1 MEAVL
6 SLNITEA
13 SINQLQDALSNSQ
26 ITSVDLV
33 ARFLH
38 RIGKFDHR
46 GPLFNSICIINPKVF
61 DEAQA
66 SDAYRASGRP
76 PRSLEGIPFTVKD
89 SYKVKGLTVAAA
101 SPAFESLVASS
112 DAAVVELLRAA
123 GAVLIGKTTMPP
135 MADGGSQ
142 RGLYGRSTSPYN
154 PEYLCTSFASGSS
167 YGSAVSTTSSFAPI
181 GLGGETVSSGRA
193 PASHNALV
201 GYSPSRGVIP
211 SRGHWPLYPTCDV
224 VAPHTKSV
232 TDMLTLLNAIVAD
245 DAHPKGDFWRE
256 QTVVPVP
263 LSSEIRPRDFL
274 SLRDP
279 EALRGKHI
287 AVPKC
292 YIGKQTSS
300 GYSTVCSEATQQ
312 LWEQARVDLENLGA
326 KITETDF
333 PLVENYSTQL
343 FPGQAAS
350 VPGIPSTWI
359 DTERCQMIATAWD
372 DFLRNNNDSGCP
384 SLEGV
389 DYRQINP
396 DFAPLDDRSEHT
408 EQQNHVR
415 YAEMIEFI
423 RNRPSSI
430 YDLAGCAD
438 ALIALEEARKR
449 DLEDWMDENGFDAV
463 VFPTN
468 GDVGRADSE
477 DNRESMAY
485 SLKDGLKY
493 SNGNRALKHL
503 GVPAITVPM
512 GTLSDKKIPVGLT
525 FAGKAWSDSD
535 LLQYACAFES
545 SRKRRESPS
554 LAPQLDT
561 DLIQVNLNQAR
572 VMHQGK
578 LELLVSCVDVEDD
591 ASTEDLDR
599 RHVTLTGL
607 LEVDNSY
614 EAASMQV
621 FVNGDRMK
629 SPILRDT
636 QWEWSGMLERKKIKE
651 RYPVQGKVARDQFMI
666 VVLAQTLGGDS
677 SGRLVMID

>member
-1 MEAVL
+1 MEAVQT
-6 SLNITEA
+6 LNITEA
-13 SINQLQDALSNSQ
+13 TISQLQDALIKAQ
-26 ITSVDLV
+26 ISSVDLV

-38 RIGKFDHR
+38 RIGKLDHR
-46 GPLFNSICIINPKVF
+46 GPAFNSVCIINPKVF

-66 SDAYRASGRP
+66 SDAYRASGRS
-76 PRSLEGIPFTVKD
+76 PRPLEGIPFTVKD
-89 SYKVKGLTVAAA
+89 SYKVEGLTVAAA

-142 RGLYGRSTSPYN
+142 RGLYGRSISPYN

-167 YGSAVSTTSSFAPI
+167 YGSAVSTTCSFAPI

-232 TDMLTLLNAIVAD
+232 ADMLALLNAIVAD
-245 DAHPKGDFWRE
+245 DAHPRGDFWRE
-256 QTVVPVP
+256 QTVVPIP
-263 LSSEIRPRDFL
+263 PSSKIRSRDFS
-274 SLRDP
+274 SLKDP
-279 EALRGKHI
+279 EALRGKHV

-300 GYSTVCSEATQQ
+300 GYSVVCSEATRQ
-312 LWEQARVDLENLGA
+312 LWEQARVDLETLGA

-333 PLVENYSTQL
+333 PLVERYSTQL
-343 FPGQAAS
+343 FLGQAAN
-350 VPGIPSTWI
+350 VPGIPSAWI
-359 DTERCQMIATAWD
+359 DIERCQMIATAWD
-372 DFLRNNNDSGCP
+372 DFLRNNSDPECP

-389 DYRQINP
+389 DYSQINP

-423 RNRPSSI
+423 RNRPDSI
-430 YDLAGCAD
+430 YDLPGCAD

-449 DLEDWMDENGFDAV
+449 DLEHWMDENGFDVV

-485 SLKDGLKY
+485 SLRDGLKY
-493 SNGNRALKHL
+493 SNGNRAMKHL

-512 GTLSDKKIPVGLT
+512 GSLSDKKIPVGLT

-535 LLQYACAFES
+535 LLRYAYAFES
-545 SRKRRESPS
+545 SKKRRESPS

-561 DLIQVNLNQAR
+561 DLIQVNTNQGPVEQHR
-572 VMHQGK
+572 K
-578 LELLVSCVDVEDD
+578 LDLIVSCVDVEEDT
-591 ASTEDLDR
+591 STETLER
-599 RHVTLTGL
+599 RHVALSGF
-607 LEVDNSY
+607 LEVDNSS

-621 FVNGDRMK
+621 FVNGDRRR
-629 SPILRDT
+629 SPTLKHG
-636 QWEWSGMLERKKIKE
+636 QWGWSGILERDIIKE
-651 RYPVQGKVARDQFMI
+651 RYPVQGKVARDQFMV
-666 VVLAQTLGGDS
+666 VVLAQTSGGAS
-677 SGRLVMID
+677 KGRLVMID